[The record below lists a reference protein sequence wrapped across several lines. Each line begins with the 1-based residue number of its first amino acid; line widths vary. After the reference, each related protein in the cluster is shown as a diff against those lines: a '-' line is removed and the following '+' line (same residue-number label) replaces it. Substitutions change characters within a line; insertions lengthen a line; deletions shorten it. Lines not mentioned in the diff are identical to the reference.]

1 MHPFR
6 HLATVLR
13 HRRAVR
19 RITRRVGIPWRGLM
33 HDLSKFSPTEFLA
46 GARYWQ
52 GTRSPNEEE
61 REELGYSLA
70 WMHHKGRNRHHYE
83 YWVDIDPVTHLYG
96 PVEMPV
102 PDTAEMFSDRVAAS
116 RGYRG
121 DRYRNTDPLDYF
133 LRGHAKDIMHPA
145 TAERLLLWLKTLAE
159 EGEDKAFLLVRA
171 AVKED
176 KQRRRDAKRASRHG
190 CRSSGAEKP

>member
-6 HLATVLR
+6 HLATVCR

-19 RITRRVGIPWRGLM
+19 RIARRVGIPWRGLT
-33 HDLSKFSPTEFLA
+33 HDLSKFSPTEFWA

-83 YWVDIDPVTHLYG
+83 YWVDIDPVTRRYA

-102 PDTAEMFSDRVAAS
+102 ADTAEMFCDRVAAS
-116 RGYRG
+116 RVYRG
-121 DRYRNTDPLDYF
+121 AAYSDRDPLD
-133 LRGHAKDIMHPA
+133 
-145 TAERLLLWLKTLAE
+145 
-159 EGEDKAFLLVRA
+159 
-171 AVKED
+171 
-176 KQRRRDAKRASRHG
+176 
-190 CRSSGAEKP
+190 